1 MYEAAALD
9 GASRWRQ
16 FWSIT
21 VPLVRRSM
29 AFLVV
34 VQTLAVFQMFAE
46 PFVVT
51 EGGPYGST
59 TTAGLYL
66 YEHITASDLGTGAA
80 NSFLLVLL
88 VFGLSLGAVR
98 LLRAERRGVMNP
110 TRPASSQYVLLTLL
124 ALAFLYPIWWAI
136 SSSFK
141 PAAEII
147 TSPLSIG
154 APTLDNYRA
163 MFADV
168 PIGTGFANTALV
180 LAVKGAM
187 TMFFCP
193 LAGYAF
199 AKYAFPGKD
208 LLFGVVLLTL
218 MLPTLVLIIPLL
230 LEMSALGWVNT
241 YQALILPGSID
252 AFSIFWMRQTIA
264 AIPDE
269 LIDAGRVDGAG
280 EFGIFAKV
288 VLPVIRPGMAA
299 LAVLTTMNVYNDFV
313 WPVVAVNEPR
323 TRHSRWCWPRWR
335 RTSPATGS
343 APTSPPSGASCWP
356 PAASPCCRSW

>member
-1 MYEAAALD
+1 
-9 GASRWRQ
+9 
-16 FWSIT
+16 
-21 VPLVRRSM
+21 
-29 AFLVV
+29 
-34 VQTLAVFQMFAE
+34 
-46 PFVVT
+46 
-51 EGGPYGST
+51 
-59 TTAGLYL
+59 
-66 YEHITASDLGTGAA
+66 
-80 NSFLLVLL
+80 
-88 VFGLSLGAVR
+88 
-98 LLRAERRGVMNP
+98 MNN
-110 TRPASSQYVLLTLL
+110 TRPGIAQYAVLALL
-124 ALAFLYPIWWAI
+124 AIVFLYPIWWAL

-154 APTLDNYRA
+154 ELTLGNYRA

-180 LAVKGAM
+180 LLVKGAM
-187 TMFFCP
+187 TMFFAP

-199 AKYAFPGKD
+199 AKYDFPFKN
-208 LLFGVVLLTL
+208 LLFGTVLLTL

-264 AIPDE
+264 AIPNE

-288 VLPVIRPGMAA
+288 VLPVIRPGLAA

-313 WPVVAVNEPR
+313 WPVVAVNDTSHQTLQVVLSTLAQNVTGNRIGADFATVWGELLAAGSIAMLPLLLIFVLLQ
-323 TRHSRWCWPRWR
+323 RHFINGIL
-335 RTSPATGS
+335 AGS
-343 APTSPPSGASCWP
+343 VKG
-356 PAASPCCRSW
+356 

>member
-1 MYEAAALD
+1 
-9 GASRWRQ
+9 
-16 FWSIT
+16 
-21 VPLVRRSM
+21 
-29 AFLVV
+29 
-34 VQTLAVFQMFAE
+34 
-46 PFVVT
+46 
-51 EGGPYGST
+51 
-59 TTAGLYL
+59 
-66 YEHITASDLGTGAA
+66 
-80 NSFLLVLL
+80 
-88 VFGLSLGAVR
+88 
-98 LLRAERRGVMNP
+98 MNQ
-110 TRPASSQYVLLTLL
+110 TRPGPLQYAVLALL
-124 ALAFLYPIWWAI
+124 AIVFLYPIWWAV
-136 SSSFK
+136 SSSLK

-147 TSPLSIG
+147 SDPLSIG
-154 APTLDNYRA
+154 ALTLDNYRA

-180 LAVKGAM
+180 LVVKGAM

-199 AKYAFPGKD
+199 AKYDFPGKN

-288 VLPVIRPGMAA
+288 VLPVIRPGLAA

-313 WPVVAVNEPR
+313 WPVVAVNDTSHQTLQVVLATLAQNVTGNRIGADFATVWGELLAAGSIALLPLLVIFVLLQ
-323 TRHSRWCWPRWR
+323 RHFINGIL
-335 RTSPATGS
+335 AGS
-343 APTSPPSGASCWP
+343 VKG
-356 PAASPCCRSW
+356 

>member
-1 MYEAAALD
+1 
-9 GASRWRQ
+9 
-16 FWSIT
+16 
-21 VPLVRRSM
+21 
-29 AFLVV
+29 
-34 VQTLAVFQMFAE
+34 
-46 PFVVT
+46 
-51 EGGPYGST
+51 
-59 TTAGLYL
+59 
-66 YEHITASDLGTGAA
+66 
-80 NSFLLVLL
+80 
-88 VFGLSLGAVR
+88 
-98 LLRAERRGVMNP
+98 MNN
-110 TRPASSQYVLLTLL
+110 TRPGIAQYAVLALL
-124 ALAFLYPIWWAI
+124 AIVFLYPIWWAL

-154 APTLDNYRA
+154 ELTLANYRA

-180 LAVKGAM
+180 LLVKGAM
-187 TMFFCP
+187 TMFFAP

-199 AKYAFPGKD
+199 AKYDFPFKN
-208 LLFGVVLLTL
+208 LLFGTVLLTL

-264 AIPDE
+264 AIPNE

-288 VLPVIRPGMAA
+288 VLPVIRPGLAA

-313 WPVVAVNEPR
+313 WPVVAVNDTSHQTLQVVLSTLAQNVTGNRIGADFATVWGELLAAGSIAMLPLLVIFVLLQ
-323 TRHSRWCWPRWR
+323 RHFINGIL
-335 RTSPATGS
+335 AGS
-343 APTSPPSGASCWP
+343 VKG
-356 PAASPCCRSW
+356 

>member
-1 MYEAAALD
+1 MNHPKPGIAQYA
-9 GASRWRQ
+9 
-16 FWSIT
+16 
-21 VPLVRRSM
+21 V
-29 AFLVV
+29 
-34 VQTLAVFQMFAE
+34 LA
-46 PFVVT
+46 
-51 EGGPYGST
+51 
-59 TTAGLYL
+59 
-66 YEHITASDLGTGAA
+66 
-80 NSFLLVLL
+80 
-88 VFGLSLGAVR
+88 
-98 LLRAERRGVMNP
+98 
-110 TRPASSQYVLLTLL
+110 LL
-124 ALAFLYPIWWAI
+124 AIVFLYPIWWAV

-147 TSPLSIG
+147 ASPLSIG
-154 APTLDNYRA
+154 ELTLDNYRA

-199 AKYAFPGKD
+199 AKYEFPLKN
-208 LLFGVVLLTL
+208 LLFGVVMLTL

-264 AIPDE
+264 AIPNE

-280 EFGIFAKV
+280 EFGIFYKV
-288 VLPVIRPGMAA
+288 VLPVIRPGLAA

-313 WPVVAVNEPR
+313 WPVVAVNDTAHQTLQVVLSTLAQNVTGNRIGADFATVWGELLAAGSIAMLPLLVIFVLLQ
-323 TRHSRWCWPRWR
+323 RHFINGIL
-335 RTSPATGS
+335 AGS
-343 APTSPPSGASCWP
+343 VKG
-356 PAASPCCRSW
+356 

>member
-1 MYEAAALD
+1 
-9 GASRWRQ
+9 
-16 FWSIT
+16 
-21 VPLVRRSM
+21 
-29 AFLVV
+29 
-34 VQTLAVFQMFAE
+34 
-46 PFVVT
+46 
-51 EGGPYGST
+51 
-59 TTAGLYL
+59 
-66 YEHITASDLGTGAA
+66 
-80 NSFLLVLL
+80 
-88 VFGLSLGAVR
+88 
-98 LLRAERRGVMNP
+98 MNQ
-110 TRPASSQYVLLTLL
+110 TRPGPLQYAVLALL
-124 ALAFLYPIWWAI
+124 AIVFLYPIWWAVSSSLKPAADIIADPLSI
-136 SSSFK
+136 SSS
-141 PAAEII
+141 
-147 TSPLSIG
+147 IG
-154 APTLDNYRA
+154 ALTLDNYRA

-180 LAVKGAM
+180 LVVRGAM

-199 AKYAFPGKD
+199 AKYAFPGKN

-288 VLPVIRPGMAA
+288 VLPVIRPGLAA

-313 WPVVAVNEPR
+313 WPVVAVNDTSHQTLQVVLSTLAQNVTGNRIGADFATVWGELLAAGSIAMLPLLVIFVLLQ
-323 TRHSRWCWPRWR
+323 RHFINGIL
-335 RTSPATGS
+335 AGS
-343 APTSPPSGASCWP
+343 VKG
-356 PAASPCCRSW
+356 

>member
-1 MYEAAALD
+1 MNQARPGIAQYA
-9 GASRWRQ
+9 
-16 FWSIT
+16 I
-21 VPLVRRSM
+21 
-29 AFLVV
+29 
-34 VQTLAVFQMFAE
+34 LA
-46 PFVVT
+46 
-51 EGGPYGST
+51 
-59 TTAGLYL
+59 
-66 YEHITASDLGTGAA
+66 
-80 NSFLLVLL
+80 
-88 VFGLSLGAVR
+88 
-98 LLRAERRGVMNP
+98 
-110 TRPASSQYVLLTLL
+110 LL
-124 ALAFLYPIWWAI
+124 AIAFLYPIWWAV

-147 TSPLSIG
+147 ASPLSLG
-154 APTLDNYRA
+154 ELTLDNYRA

-168 PIGTGFANTALV
+168 PMGTGFANTALV

-187 TMFFCP
+187 TMFFAP

-199 AKYAFPGKD
+199 AKYDFPFKN
-208 LLFGVVLLTL
+208 LLFGTVLLTL

-264 AIPDE
+264 AIPNE

-288 VLPVIRPGMAA
+288 VLPVIRPGLAA

-313 WPVVAVNEPR
+313 WPVVAVNDTSHQTLQVVLATLAQNITGNRIGADFATVWGELLAAGSIAMLPLLVIFVLLQ
-323 TRHSRWCWPRWR
+323 RHFINGIL
-335 RTSPATGS
+335 AGS
-343 APTSPPSGASCWP
+343 VKG
-356 PAASPCCRSW
+356 